1 MEYKVGQKLVFI
13 ENLNDV
19 LLTKRME
26 DRKVMKN
33 DSITYGTR
41 GVITQI
47 DREWIGIAF
56 SEQVHKILND
66 GTFPRGREGYTWWIK
81 DYILDE
87 AVRVV
92 QKKNNYY

>member
-1 MEYKVGQKLVFI
+1 MDYEVGQKLVFI

-19 LLTKRME
+19 LLTERMD
-26 DRKVMKN
+26 DRNAMKN
-33 DSITYGTR
+33 DSIIYGMR

-47 DREWIGIAF
+47 DNEWIGVAF
-56 SEQVHKILND
+56 SDRVHDVHHGN
-66 GTFPRGREGYTWWIK
+66 FPRGRLGYTWWIK